1 MWSDLQRRTAVDK
14 WVKLPASCLGMRE
27 QLGKDL
33 YTFSQYIS
41 MAIGQKKKLH
51 EVMSSAKQ
59 GKVIACA
66 DEGSPEEPMFKFF
79 CLTQLQLGFNNGV
92 HVESL
97 HTPGFNLCFIHWL
110 HNSLDRH
117 SELLGLKLW

>member
-14 WVKLPASCLGMRE
+14 WVNLPASCLGMRE

-41 MAIGQKKKLH
+41 MAIGQKKLH

-59 GKVIACA
+59 G
-66 DEGSPEEPMFKFF
+66 
-79 CLTQLQLGFNNGV
+79 
-92 HVESL
+92 
-97 HTPGFNLCFIHWL
+97 
-110 HNSLDRH
+110 
-117 SELLGLKLW
+117 